1 MIFKVIGYTTTKGFR
16 IMFAKIEEA
25 IEDIKKGKM
34 IIVVDDDGLENQGA
48 LVMSAEL
55 ASKESIN
62 FMMKYGKGLISIA
75 LMVLEH
81 KY

>member
-1 MIFKVIGYTTTKGFR
+1 
-16 IMFAKIEEA
+16 
-25 IEDIKKGKM
+25 M